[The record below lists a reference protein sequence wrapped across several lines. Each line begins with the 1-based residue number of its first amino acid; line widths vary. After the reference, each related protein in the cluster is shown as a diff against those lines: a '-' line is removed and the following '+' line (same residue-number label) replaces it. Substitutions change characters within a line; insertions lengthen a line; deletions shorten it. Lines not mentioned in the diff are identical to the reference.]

1 VYFSSLVIVNL
12 NVKWYGN
19 EFVVKESE
27 NMDRVS
33 KPGRIANLDNSV
45 DIITIQIE

>member
-1 VYFSSLVIVNL
+1 
-12 NVKWYGN
+12 
-19 EFVVKESE
+19 
-27 NMDRVS
+27 MDRVS